1 MLHGFRLQ
9 RSIIDSKAFQEDV
22 DLVLHIGT
30 EKTGTTSIQEFL
42 KKNMVRLRENGVYIP
57 QSPMVGYGNHR
68 WIPLIANND
77 DFSDEFA
84 IIQNFKSLKDRKE
97 SINKKRKELIDECRN
112 AAASCKTLIFTS
124 EHLQSR
130 LRRIEEIQ
138 RLKKLVEELASSIRI
153 LIYIRDPLKSA
164 VSLLS
169 TAIKGGG
176 SWVGLPSP
184 QQKSI
189 ENLCYHAQI
198 IRRWQKCFPD
208 AEIIVRRFERSFL
221 EKGDVVIDFCSQ
233 VIDEFSEDDYEFLKR
248 SNETLSLSGMALLR
262 KLNLEYPKF
271 IDNKSNQMRGQI
283 SRFIMNNTNDG
294 SRFLPCR
301 DEFEAYQ
308 SHFHE
313 SCEIVRSQ
321 YFPLNQSLFDDQK
334 EFAEKK
340 INLTEVQIDPQLLE
354 KLIISLWADKRK
366 LELKLRNAK

>member
-1 MLHGFRLQ
+1 MIETL
-9 RSIIDSKAFQEDV
+9 FQQDV

-42 KKNMVRLRENGVYIP
+42 KKNSDKLRKNGVYIP

-77 DFSDEFA
+77 DFSDDFV
-84 IIQNFKSLKDRKE
+84 IVQNFKSLEDRKE
-97 SINKKRKELIDECRN
+97 KINKKRLELIDECKN
-112 AAASCKTLIFTS
+112 AAASCKTVIFTS

-130 LRRIEEIQ
+130 LRGREEIQ
-138 RLKKLVEELASSIRI
+138 RLNRLVEELASRIRI
-153 LIYIRDPLKSA
+153 IIYIRDPLKTA

-169 TAIKGGG
+169 TAIKSGGTSG
-176 SWVGLPSP
+176 CLAPP
-184 QQKSI
+184 QGKNI
-189 ENLCYHAQI
+189 EQICNHAQI
-198 IRRWQKCFPD
+198 IRRWQECFPD
-208 AEIIVRRFERSFL
+208 AEIIVRRFERSVL

-233 VIDEFSEDDYEFLKR
+233 VIEEFSEDEYEFLKP

-271 IDNKSNQMRGQI
+271 IDNKLNLMRGQI
-283 SRFIMNNTNDG
+283 SKFIMNNTSDG
-294 SRFLPCR
+294 SKFLPCR

-321 YFPLNQSLFDDQK
+321 YFPLDKSLFDDQK
-334 EFAEKK
+334 EFAEKR
-340 INLTEVQIDPQLLE
+340 INLTDVQIDSRLLE
-354 KLIISLWADKRK
+354 NLIVSLWGDKRK
-366 LELKLRNAK
+366 LELKLRKLK